1 MSVAKLSLKYFRN
14 RPKVAALYKAVYWV
28 GLLGLLLLPSLSAAD
43 QNQLELERLQS
54 TIAELQSILTTQ
66 SEQQTS
72 LEADLKRVETE
83 AGQIN
88 ASIREL
94 TNNIKTAE
102 KQLVGK
108 KKQKDSLKNNI
119 DAQSDAIIEQL
130 RSAQKIGDREPIKL
144 LLNQEDPQKI
154 ARMFKYYDYFL
165 EARSKKIEEYLVN
178 VTALTDIIQS
188 INSNKL
194 ELVAAKDAL
203 FANQQNLNTSITQL
217 GRAHV

>member
-1 MSVAKLSLKYFRN
+1 M
-14 RPKVAALYKAVYWV
+14 P
-28 GLLGLLLLPSLSAAD
+28 
-43 QNQLELERLQS
+43 
-54 TIAELQSILTTQ
+54 
-66 SEQQTS
+66 
-72 LEADLKRVETE
+72 RVT
-83 AGQIN
+83 
-88 ASIREL
+88 L
-94 TNNIKTAE
+94 
-102 KQLVGK
+102 
-108 KKQKDSLKNNI
+108 
-119 DAQSDAIIEQL
+119 IIEQL

-203 FANQQNLNTSITQL
+203 FANQQNLNTSITQRESTISKTSPR
-217 GRAHV
+217 GS